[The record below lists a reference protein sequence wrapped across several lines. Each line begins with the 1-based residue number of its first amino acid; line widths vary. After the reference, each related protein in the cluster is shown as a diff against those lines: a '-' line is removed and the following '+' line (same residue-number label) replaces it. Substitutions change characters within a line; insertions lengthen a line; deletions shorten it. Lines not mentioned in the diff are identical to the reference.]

1 MMKKVHLIV
10 IGNGMAGVA
19 TVEHVLRRRQD
30 MAITIFGAEPYP
42 NYNRILLSSFL
53 GGENEMEE
61 LILHPLKWY
70 EENHIQ
76 LYTGVTIISIDPEIK
91 TITTDRGE
99 VFAFDKLLIAT
110 GSNPF
115 IPPIKGIYDS
125 EGNIYPGVFT
135 FRELKDAILMKEWA
149 VQSRKVM
156 VIGGGLLGIEAAY
169 GLMKQGLEVTIAHL
183 MDYLME
189 TYLDPQSGELLKKE
203 ITKLGIQVLTGHC
216 AEEIIIENGKVRG
229 VYFSNG
235 EPYEADMIVIATGIK
250 PNIGIAKEAGL
261 KVNRGIEVNDFM
273 ETSHPD
279 IYAVGEC
286 AEHRGKLYGIMAPLM
301 EQAEV
306 AGRALTGDFTR
317 PYKGSIM
324 ATKLKVAGIP
334 SGFIGNSTGGP
345 GCEEIVYSDTGAGIY
360 KKLVISGGRLVG
372 AILFGDLEGYLA
384 YLTMTK
390 TMEDISLK
398 RSTLLLSPQQEVMT
412 IGSMPDNITI
422 CGCKGVSKGDIIKA
436 IEKNSLT
443 SLKEVSEKTGAC
455 TSCRGCAPLIEEIL
469 QDVLGG
475 EYIKQEIEP
484 LLCDC
489 IPLKWEEI
497 RREVI
502 GKGLRSVSS
511 ILSTMGNGKGCDT
524 CKPALNYMLTEIY
537 LDDFD
542 REEDSLL
549 INDRYHAN
557 VQKDGTFSVV
567 PRIYGGV
574 ITPADLKNIAF
585 VAEKHH
591 VPMIKLT
598 GGQRID
604 LLGIP
609 ADKLPQVWKD
619 LSMPSGHAYTK
630 AVRTCKTCAG
640 NRFCRYGVKDSISL
654 GISLEK
660 RFQGIPCPGK
670 IKMGV
675 AGCPRDCVE
684 SKVKDIG
691 IIGLQTGWEI
701 YVGGNGGIKVRVA
714 DLLTVV
720 NTEEEVIDMA
730 GIFIQYYRENAR
742 WGERTSHFIDRVGIE
757 HVRAMIL
764 DGQEEIKDRLRRRMD
779 LLVSKYK
786 DPWHEYATP
795 G

>member
-1 MMKKVHLIV
+1 MMEKVHLIV

-42 NYNRILLSSFL
+42 AYNRILLSSFL
-53 GGENEMEE
+53 GGENGLED

-70 EENHIQ
+70 EENRIQ
-76 LYTGVTIISIDPEIK
+76 LYKGVTVTSIDPGKK
-91 TITTDRGE
+91 TITTERGE
-99 VFAFDKLLIAT
+99 VFTFDKLLIAT
-110 GSNPF
+110 GSRPF

-125 EGNIYPGVFT
+125 EGKRYPGIFT
-135 FRELKDAILMKEWA
+135 FRELKDAILMREWA

-169 GLMKQGLEVTIAHL
+169 GLMRQGLEVTIAHL

-189 TYLDPQSGELLKKE
+189 TYLDSQSGEMLKRE
-203 ITKLGIQVLTGHC
+203 ITKLGIRVLTGHC

-235 EPYEADMIVIATGIK
+235 EPYEADMVVIATGIR
-250 PNIGIAKEAGL
+250 PDIGIAKEAGL

-286 AEHRGKLYGIMAPLM
+286 AEHRGKLYGIVAPLM

-306 AGRALTGDFTR
+306 AGKAITGDFSK
-317 PYKGSIM
+317 PYKGSIV

-334 SGFIGNSTGGP
+334 LAVIGNSVGSP
-345 GCEEIVYSDTGAGIY
+345 GCEEIIYSDTGSGIY

-372 AILFGDLEGYLA
+372 AILFGDLEGYSA
-384 YLTMTK
+384 YLTMVK
-390 TMEDISLK
+390 NMEDISLR
-398 RSTLLLSPQQEVMT
+398 RSTLLLNPRQEAMVV
-412 IGSMPDNITI
+412 SAMPDTATI
-422 CGCKGVSKGDIIKA
+422 CGCKGVSKGEIVRA
-436 IEKNSLT
+436 IVENNLT
-443 SLKEVSEKTGAC
+443 SLKEVSDKTGAC

-475 EYIKQEIEP
+475 EYIKQDIEP
-484 LLCDC
+484 ALCEC
-489 IPLKWEEI
+489 IPLRWEEI

-511 ILSTMGNGKGCDT
+511 ILKTLGNGKGCDT
-524 CKPALNYMLTEIY
+524 CRPALNYMLTEIY

-549 INDRYHAN
+549 INDIYHGN
-557 VQKDGTFSVV
+557 IQKDGTFSVV

-574 ITPADLKNIAF
+574 ITPEELRRIAT

-609 ADKLPQVWKD
+609 ADRLPYVWKD

-630 AVRTCKTCAG
+630 AVRTCKTCVG
-640 NRFCRYGVKDSISL
+640 SRFCRYGTKDSINL
-654 GISLEK
+654 GIALEK

-675 AGCPRDCVE
+675 VGCPRDCVE
-684 SKVKDIG
+684 SKIKDIG
-691 IIGLQTGWEI
+691 IIGIQTGWEI
-701 YVGGNGGIKVRVA
+701 YVGGNGGTKVRVA

-720 NTEEEVIDMA
+720 ESEEEVIDLV

-757 HVRAMIL
+757 HIRDVVLKDREGIR
-764 DGQEEIKDRLRRRMD
+764 DRLRMRID
-779 LLVSKYK
+779 QVVKAYK
-786 DPWHEYATP
+786 DPWGMP
-795 G
+795 MD